1 MGLRESLNIQSYKSI
16 PYRILL
22 ALLWTQYTIL
32 RLVSAFIERL
42 PVVGVLADMFIP
54 VCIIFAILASL
65 PWFSKYVRG
74 KDIFAYVGLC
84 LLVLFTMIFFP
95 KTITY
100 LETDWWN
107 ILVMAAPFYIVGVS
121 FSHKISSRDL
131 FWCSVLG
138 VIAVFAYR
146 LYLIGAGKAPEND
159 DMDAAYKLLPSVM
172 YLIYYAYIKKRK
184 KYWVIAIA
192 SSLFM
197 FVFGTRGP
205 ILCILIY
212 IIALMMYGVMKERSI
227 KKMIALSGII
237 VLMIS
242 VFSQDELFISLSLK
256 LSDTLERLG
265 FSSRI
270 FDYYLAGEAA
280 QSKGRELLAQQAIEA
295 ISQRPV
301 AGYGFTGDRYL
312 LGIYVHNF
320 ILEIWLHFGIILG
333 SLLLLSLFV
342 IIIVALAKTIKS
354 RRAFTFVL
362 MLVCMMFVK
371 LLLSSTYTIEPYF
384 YFMIGVCVSTI
395 RKSSRS
401 GGRVDEEKN

>member
-1 MGLRESLNIQSYKSI
+1 MNLRESLNSQSYKSI

-22 ALLWTQYTIL
+22 ALLWSQYTIL
-32 RLVSAFIERL
+32 RLVSAVIERL
-42 PVVGVLADMFIP
+42 PVVGVLSDMFIP

-74 KDIFAYVGLC
+74 RDIMTYVGLC

-95 KTITY
+95 KTIPY
-100 LETDWWN
+100 LESDWWN
-107 ILVMAAPFYIVGVS
+107 ILALAAPFYIVGIS
-121 FSHKISSRDL
+121 FSYKTSSRDL
-131 FWCSVLG
+131 FWCSVFG
-138 VIAVFAYR
+138 VLAVFAYR

-172 YLIYYAYIKKRK
+172 YLIYYAYNKGRK
-184 KYWVIAIA
+184 KYWTIAIT

-205 ILCILIY
+205 ILCILIF
-212 IIALMMYGVMKERSI
+212 IIALMMYGVIKERSVA
-227 KKMIALSGII
+227 KMAALTII
-237 VLMIS
+237 IILVVS
-242 VFSQDELFISLSLK
+242 VFSQDDIFISLSVK
-256 LSDTLERLG
+256 LSGTLERLG

-280 QSKGRELLAQQAIEA
+280 QSRGRELLAQKAIEA
-295 ISQRPV
+295 ISQSPV
-301 AGYGFTGDRYL
+301 LGYGFTGDRYL

-333 SLLLLSLFV
+333 SILLIGMFTL
-342 IIIVALAKTIKS
+342 IIVALAKTIRS
-354 RRAFTFVL
+354 RREFTFVL
-362 MLVCMMFVK
+362 MLVCMMLVK

-384 YFMIGVCVSTI
+384 YFMIGVCICTI
-395 RKSSRS
+395 RKNSRS
-401 GGRVDEEKN
+401 GGRADEEKN